1 MFLFVISLF
10 ISLNLQGVYDGPEL
24 AREAKYTM
32 YSIDDT
38 NFILTAD
45 SLYSYNKQRGWS
57 SRKHSFKL

>member
-1 MFLFVISLF
+1 MFLFFVTLF

-38 NFILTAD
+38 NKSINKNI
-45 SLYSYNKQRGWS
+45 YSRE
-57 SRKHSFKL
+57 